1 MKTIGKRVCPACGT
15 LIHESDPCGV
25 CLLRSASNPDA
36 SLFRST
42 IGSIQPEHGF
52 EHYRVLL
59 NSDGTAIEL
68 GRGAMG
74 VTYKAVDINLR
85 CVVALKVINVEIV
98 GDRSACRRFVRE
110 ARAAARVR
118 DANVASAFYLGRQGQ
133 VYFYAMELVDG
144 EPLHKIIRRAGR
156 FEPAAAL
163 RVIRLVAA
171 GLEAVARQNLVHR
184 DIKPSNIVVR
194 LNGDRIVQAKIID
207 LGLARSAVEDDEIP
221 AISIPGSFVGT
232 PAYASPEQFAGIG
245 ADIRSDLYSLGVTL
259 WELLCGELPFRGSAV
274 ELSDQHQYAPLPMEK
289 LNQFPRPIVNLLDK
303 LLNKDA
309 CRRFQ
314 RPAELVEAV
323 VRILEPEEWR
333 TATDFLEVK
342 TPSVGL
348 NRRIESK
355 RRVVSDLKRSAV
367 VWLLAS
373 AIGVLS
379 LVFVWHSLPAHVRFL
394 LGSRYDGPVEQSIA
408 VLPFENISSNQ
419 EDVYFADGVQDEI
432 LRELVTIV
440 QLKVVSRTSVMQYR
454 GGNRVDLRNVAN
466 SLGVTN
472 VLEGTIRR
480 DGNHVR
486 VSAALVDARND
497 SMIWMDSYD
506 RDLTDVFAAQSE
518 IAQQV
523 AAKLGARFSAGRRA
537 RELQMDT
544 NTHK

>member
-15 LIHESDPCGV
+15 VVHESDPCWV
-25 CLLRSASNPDA
+25 CLLRSAANPDA
-36 SLFRST
+36 SLFGST
-42 IGSIQPEHGF
+42 IGSSQPEHGF

-59 NSDGTAIEL
+59 NWDGTPIEL
-68 GRGAMG
+68 GRGGMG
-74 VTYKAVDINLR
+74 VTYKALDIKLR
-85 CVVALKVINVEIV
+85 CVVALKVINGEIV
-98 GDRSACRRFVRE
+98 GDQSACRRFVRE

-118 DANVASAFYLGRQGQ
+118 DANVASVFYLGRQDQ

-156 FEPAAAL
+156 FEPTAAL
-163 RVIRLVAA
+163 RVIRLVAT
-171 GLEAVARQNLVHR
+171 GLEAIARQNLVHR

-194 LNGDRIVQAKIID
+194 LSGDRIVQAKIID
-207 LGLARSAVEDDEIP
+207 LGLARSAVEDDALP
-221 AISIPGSFVGT
+221 AISNPGSFAGT

-289 LNQFPRPIVNLLDK
+289 LNQMPRPIVNLLDK
-303 LLNKDA
+303 LLKKDA

-314 RPAELVEAV
+314 RPTELVEAV

-333 TATDFLEVK
+333 TATDVLEVK
-342 TPSVGL
+342 TPSIGSNGCL
-348 NRRIESK
+348 EKK
-355 RRVVSDLKRSAV
+355 RRVLSDLKRSAV

-373 AIGVLS
+373 AVGGLS
-379 LVFVWHSLPAHVRFL
+379 LAFVWHSLPAHVRSL
-394 LGSRYDGPVEQSIA
+394 LGSRDKAPVVQSIA

-419 EDVYFADGVQDEI
+419 EDVCFADGVQDEI
-432 LRELVTIV
+432 LRELVNIV

-454 GGNRVDLRNVAN
+454 GSNGVDLRNVAN
-466 SLGVTN
+466 TLGVKN
-472 VLEGTIRR
+472 VLEGTVRR

-497 SMIWMDSYD
+497 SMIWMESYD
-506 RDLTDVFAAQSE
+506 RDLTDVFATESE
-518 IAQQV
+518 IARQV

-537 RELQMDT
+537 EQPRIDT
-544 NTHK
+544 NKHE

>member
-1 MKTIGKRVCPACGT
+1 METIGKRVCPACGA
-15 LIHESDPCGV
+15 LVHESDPCWV
-25 CLLRSASNPDA
+25 CLLRSAAHPDA
-36 SLFRST
+36 SLCEST
-42 IGSIQPEHGF
+42 TGSSQPEHGF

-59 NSDGTAIEL
+59 NPDRTPVEL

-74 VTYKAVDINLR
+74 VTYKAFDINLR

-98 GDRSACRRFVRE
+98 GDQSACRRFVRE

-118 DANVASAFYLGRQGQ
+118 DANVASVFYLGRQGR

-144 EPLHKIIRRAGR
+144 EPLDKVIRRAGR
-156 FEPAAAL
+156 FEPAVAL
-163 RVIRLVAA
+163 RVIRLVAT
-171 GLEAVARQNLVHR
+171 GLEAIARQNLVHR
-184 DIKPSNIVVR
+184 DIKPSNIIVR
-194 LNGDRIVQAKIID
+194 LTGDKIDQAKIID
-207 LGLARSAVEDDEIP
+207 LGLAKSAVEDDAMP
-221 AISIPGSFVGT
+221 AISNPGSFAGT

-289 LNQFPRPIVNLLDK
+289 LNRIPGPIISLLDK
-303 LLNKDA
+303 LLRKEA

-323 VRILEPEEWR
+323 IKILEPEEWR
-333 TATDFLEVK
+333 VATDFLGVN
-342 TPSVGL
+342 TPAARL
-348 NRRIESK
+348 PECLESK

-367 VWLLAS
+367 AWLLAS
-373 AIGVLS
+373 AISMLG
-379 LVFVWHSLPAHVRFL
+379 LVSVWHSLPAPVRSL
-394 LGSRYDGPVEQSIA
+394 LGSRDQAPVEQSIA

-432 LRELVTIV
+432 LRELVGIV

-466 SLGVTN
+466 ALGVTN
-472 VLEGTIRR
+472 VLEGTVRR

-486 VSAALVDARND
+486 VSTALVDARND
-497 SMIWMDSYD
+497 NLIWMDSYD
-506 RDLTDVFAAQSE
+506 RDLSDVFATQSE
-518 IAQQV
+518 IAQRV
-523 AAKLGARFSAGRRA
+523 AAKLSARFKAERRA
-537 RELQMDT
+537 KRRE
-544 NTHK
+544 